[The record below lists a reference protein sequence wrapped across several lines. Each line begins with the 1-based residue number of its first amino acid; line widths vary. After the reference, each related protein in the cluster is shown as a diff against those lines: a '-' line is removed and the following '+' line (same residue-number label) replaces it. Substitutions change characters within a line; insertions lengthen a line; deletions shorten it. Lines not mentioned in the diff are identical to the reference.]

1 MYPAHLQTGQVP
13 SMLKPYLLRFHRWLT
28 LAFALPLLVVLGTG
42 LILSVEPSL
51 TIAGM
56 KSGTLTLEKVE
67 AWLDEHDEANQ
78 ARSLTHR
85 SASGSFVIGMPDD
98 DDDVVLDIATGQEL
112 SDDRMLDTVMRTSRR
127 LHETLLLDLGWLV
140 TASTFAML
148 AIATLGIFMGWPR
161 LRNTVSGWHQGMA
174 WFALPLVILSPLT
187 GLAIAYGIT
196 FLPAAARNE
205 PVLRIPM
212 AEAVKLVAAQHDLSN
227 LINLRPRGQR
237 LIARINEGGE
247 YRSYAVTA
255 QGLTPQPRNWPRLIH
270 EGNWGGH
277 LSALINVITSFA
289 LIGMMG
295 TGLLIWL
302 RRKLRK
308 RQPRVRAN
316 AVPAE

>member
-1 MYPAHLQTGQVP
+1 MF
-13 SMLKPYLLRFHRWLT
+13 KPYLLRFHRWLT
-28 LAFALPLLVVLGTG
+28 LLFALPLLVVLGTG
-42 LILSVEPSL
+42 LVLSVEPSL

-56 KSGTLTLEKVE
+56 KPGSLTIEKVT

-78 ARSLTHR
+78 ARSLSHR
-85 SASGSFVIGMPDD
+85 GASGSFVIGMPDD
-98 DDDVVLDIATGQEL
+98 DDDVILDIATGQEL
-112 SDDRMLDTVMRTSRR
+112 ADDRLLDTIMRTSRR

-148 AIATLGIFMGWPR
+148 AIASLGLLMGWPR

-196 FLPAAARNE
+196 FLPPAPRGE
-205 PVLRIPM
+205 PVARLPM
-212 AEAVKLVAAQHDLSN
+212 SEAVRIVAAQTDLSN
-227 LINLRPRGQR
+227 LINLRPRGSR

-247 YRSYAVTA
+247 YRSYVVTA

-277 LSALINVITSFA
+277 LSALLNVITSLA

-295 TGLLIWL
+295 TGLVIWA
-302 RRKLRK
+302 RRRFRK
-308 RQPRVRAN
+308 RQPRLREA